1 MSPSLTLAILCG
13 VLFGTGTVLLLSRA
27 LVRALLG
34 VLLMS
39 NGANLLYIL
48 ASGRAGRAPLVDG
61 SDNPPI
67 GGGEMADPLPQAMV
81 LTAIVIT
88 LAVTAFALALAHRA
102 VHLQSS
108 DVVVDDAEGAR
119 THERAVAND
128 MSDSDYLDTADPYS
142 VDEEH
147 LFEEDEEEDRRI
159 TSIESSQAPEGV
171 DVPRTDPALPSDSPG
186 GEPSAP
192 TIEERSKSPE
202 VAAGELAEEPERNR
216 REGDR

>member
-1 MSPSLTLAILCG
+1 MSPSLTLAVLCG

-34 VLLMS
+34 VLLMG
-39 NGANLLYIL
+39 NGVNLMYMI
-48 ASGRAGRAPLVDG
+48 ASGRAGAAPLVDG
-61 SDNPPI
+61 TSNPPI
-67 GGGEMADPLPQAMV
+67 GTGEMADPLPQAMV

-102 VHLQSS
+102 VQLQSTDAVGD
-108 DVVVDDAEGAR
+108 DVESAR

-147 LFEEDEEEDRRI
+147 PSPDDDEEPRI
-159 TSIESSQAPEGV
+159 PTTESEQAPEGAHV
-171 DVPRTDPALPSDSPG
+171 YRTDPTLPEDSPG
-186 GEPSAP
+186 GEPDGP
-192 TIEERSKSPE
+192 R
-202 VAAGELAEEPERNR
+202 AGGDKDGR
-216 REGDR
+216 R